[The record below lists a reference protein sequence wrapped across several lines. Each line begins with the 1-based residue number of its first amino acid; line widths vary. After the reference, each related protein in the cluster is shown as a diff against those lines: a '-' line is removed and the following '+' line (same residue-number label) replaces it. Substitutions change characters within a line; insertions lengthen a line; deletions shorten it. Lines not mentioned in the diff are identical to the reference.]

1 MKSETSGPCQP
12 EQEEKPAK
20 PKDIDLVWGLKIPMR
35 DGIKLNATVYKP
47 QKMESPRPVIFT
59 LTPYISDS
67 YHPRAY
73 YFSQSGYVFVLAD
86 SRGRGNSE
94 GNFQPNFQEALDGHD
109 IVEWMA
115 RQSWCNGKVAMWG
128 GSYGGHNQWATLKE
142 FPTHLKTIVP
152 VASGFPGVDF
162 PSRRNIFYCYVVQWL
177 TFTSGVTRNQSLFED
192 SSFWIQ
198 KFRELYEAHLPFKEL
213 DKMVGNPSPTFKT
226 WLSHPCRDSY
236 WDAMNPTDEEFS
248 KMNLPILTITGHY
261 DGDQPGAMEFYK
273 RHMEHAS
280 SEACSKHYL
289 IIGPWDHL
297 GTRTPQEEI
306 GGLKFGKASL
316 LNMNKLHTEWYDWT
330 MKNGEKPEFLK
341 KRVAYY
347 VTGAEKWKYA
357 DDLKSLP
364 TSLRRLYLK
373 SDGKAN
379 DIFQSGE
386 LAEEKPED
394 SPSDH
399 YVYDPLDTR
408 PAEFEKE
415 EVKNWI
421 TDQRYALN
429 LFGNGLVYHSQPF
442 PDDTEITGYLK
453 LVAWIEM
460 DVPDTDFWVLVY
472 EIKSDGTSILLTQD
486 MMRARYRESL
496 REEKLV
502 EPGKINCYE
511 FDGFFFFSRQI
522 AKGSRLRL
530 VIRAPNSIHWQKNYN
545 SGGEVAAESGKDART
560 AYVTLYHDAE
570 HPSYLELPIA
580 DKQIP

>member
-1 MKSETSGPCQP
+1 MKSETSGSCQP

-20 PKDIDLVWGLKIPMR
+20 PKGIDLIWGLKIPVR
-35 DGIKLNATVYKP
+35 DGVKLNATVYKLK
-47 QKMESPRPVIFT
+47 KMESPLPVIFT

-73 YFSQSGYVFVLAD
+73 YFSQNGYVFVLVD

-94 GNFQPNFQEALDGHD
+94 GDFQPNMQEAPDGHD
-109 IVEWMA
+109 IVEWLA

-128 GSYGGHNQWATLKE
+128 GSYGGHDQWATLKE
-142 FPTHLKTIVP
+142 FPAPLKTIVP

-162 PSRRNIFYCYVVQWL
+162 PFRRNIFYSYVVQWL

-192 SSFWIQ
+192 FSYWIQ

-213 DKMVGNPSPTFKT
+213 DKIGGNPSITFKT

-248 KMNLPILTITGHY
+248 KMDLPILTITGHY

-273 RHMEHAS
+273 RHIEHAS
-280 SEACSKHYL
+280 SQARSKHYL
-289 IIGPWDHL
+289 VIGPWDHL
-297 GTRTPQEEI
+297 GTRIPQEEI

-316 LNMNKLHTEWYDWT
+316 LDMNKLHREWYDWT
-330 MKNGEKPEFLK
+330 MKDGEKPEFLK

-347 VTGAEKWKYA
+347 VAGAERWKYA
-357 DDLKSLP
+357 DDLKSIP
-364 TSLRRLYLK
+364 STIRKLYLN

-379 DIFQSGE
+379 DVFQSGE
-386 LAEEKPED
+386 LTEEKPD
-394 SPSDH
+394 NSSSDH

-408 PAEFEKE
+408 PAKFEKE
-415 EVKNWI
+415 EDKNWI
-421 TDQRYALN
+421 IDQRYALN
-429 LFGNGLVYHSQPF
+429 IFGNGLVYHSQPF
-442 PDDTEITGYLK
+442 PDDTEITGYPK
-453 LVAWIEM
+453 LMAWIEM
-460 DVPDTDFWVLVY
+460 DVPDTDFWVLIY
-472 EIKSDGTSILLTQD
+472 EIKPDGTSILLTQD

-502 EPGKINCYE
+502 EPGKINRYE

-522 AKGSRLRL
+522 AKGSRLRM
-530 VIRAPNSIHWQKNYN
+530 VIRAPNSIYWQKNYN
-545 SGGEVAAESGKDART
+545 SGGEVAAESGKEART
-560 AYVTLYHDAE
+560 AHITLYHDME
-570 HPSYLELPIA
+570 HPSYLE
-580 DKQIP
+580 IPTSLS